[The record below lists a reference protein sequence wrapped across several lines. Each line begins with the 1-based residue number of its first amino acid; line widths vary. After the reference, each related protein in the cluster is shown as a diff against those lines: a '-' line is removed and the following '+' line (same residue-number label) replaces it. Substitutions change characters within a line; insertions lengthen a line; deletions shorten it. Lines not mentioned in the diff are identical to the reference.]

1 MSNAGKPHK
10 MLTFLAGHPIHHG
23 TEGADRGPGLG
34 VSAAQAELNEIYKA
48 TPPGTAG
55 YKEAAVQKR
64 VHQLMER
71 IHGTGSIVGTDG
83 RTA

>member
-1 MSNAGKPHK
+1 MKQHD

-23 TEGADRGPGLG
+23 AGGVKHSTGLG
-34 VSAAQAELNEIYKA
+34 VSSAQAELNEIYKA

-55 YKEAAVQKR
+55 YKTAAVQER
-64 VHQLMER
+64 VQQLMNK
-71 IHGTGSIVGTDG
+71 IHGTGSIVGQGG